1 MEEYWTANWTSP
13 KQLTHLEVNWSPP
26 NYPSYKINEDAA
38 IFLTQKAAGAG
49 VIVRDHERKFA
60 AGLSKKIHALL
71 GTVEAKAKSF
81 EAGIIFSKEVGIK
94 DFVLEGDS
102 LIIVQALKEC
112 SHAPSTV
119 SHLIY
124 GILVE
129 CQEFRNVAFPSVK
142 RQGNRPTHLLAKQA
156 LGLADFSSWIE
167 ECHYFL
173 EQALIHDVS
182 VSLSL

>member
-81 EAGIIFSKEVGIK
+81 EAGIIFSKEVGIR
-94 DFVLEGDS
+94 DFVL
-102 LIIVQALKEC
+102 K
-112 SHAPSTV
+112 
-119 SHLIY
+119 
-124 GILVE
+124 GI
-129 CQEFRNVAFPSVK
+129 
-142 RQGNRPTHLLAKQA
+142 H
-156 LGLADFSSWIE
+156 
-167 ECHYFL
+167 
-173 EQALIHDVS
+173 
-182 VSLSL
+182 